1 MSWRTITAA
10 DIQTALSPD
19 EFDVLTRALGANA
32 DTILADTLSLWA
44 EDIRG
49 AVRTGGATV
58 DATDAT
64 VPTSILRRIIP
75 AIVQTLSTRAGGVLP
90 DPKGLRA
97 KAAEAAETFLR
108 DQVAAGKWSI
118 ETPTVAE
125 SGSASSVVLGPAH
138 THKTLEIQRT
148 DQAGV

>member
-1 MSWRTITAA
+1 M
-10 DIQTALSPD
+10 
-19 EFDVLTRALGANA
+19 
-32 DTILADTLSLWA
+32 LSLTPTIA
-44 EDIRG
+44 
-49 AVRTGGATV
+49 AVAQALDTFAKRQ
-58 DATDAT
+58 T
-64 VPTSILRRIIP
+64 VPSAWLTADWAQAP
-75 AIVQTLSTRAGGVLP
+75 AEIVQRSFFSAGVESARFLQEARAGCVLP

-97 KAAEAAETFLR
+97 KAAEAAETLLR
-108 DQVAAGKWSI
+108 DQVPSGKWAI